1 MAAPSS
7 RHAYLKQKIYESDD
21 TACFITRERILQKL
35 DLQYRTYYAYDRE
48 ARILA
53 DLLDQIDTPV
63 DPQDVIVGRM
73 TEAVPDPDMHQAS
86 RIRYRFGEEACLRD
100 YPNDT
105 SVTFPSPLLYSYG
118 HMTYDWKTLLEK
130 GYRGILEQI
139 ERAAV
144 EKGDPESLLYREN
157 ARLIIGAI
165 RRFAQRYAR
174 AAERAGNHDAAQA
187 LSCVPFEP
195 AYDLYSALS
204 AVWLVHMIA
213 SCMEGAR
220 DFGFG
225 RMDQYLLPYYEQ
237 SVKSGRMSREDAVEL
252 LSYFLLKPNEICG
265 RTVYNGTRK
274 PIPCHTSKQYLL
286 LGGDRPNDLS
296 VDLLR
301 AAARNNM
308 AQPVVTVLWK
318 QAQPADFRR
327 EVFETMNRISDKMHV
342 YNYDL
347 VTQAL
352 KNRGVP
358 PEYIA
363 QLTYTGCCS
372 MEFSSHT
379 TRNEYY
385 INTPKVLCQLL
396 GLLDGETETFSSL
409 EDLYARFT
417 ELCRLCMQDYI
428 DYIVRLY
435 GKVYTRRH
443 GVLDALHVC
452 ACNRNCRYPGEGG
465 AEPVRLYNV
474 FLAGLATTADSFH
487 VIDELVFRQKRLTM
501 QQLHDMLAADYAGYE
516 ALLAEIRAMT
526 FFGNDD
532 DAADAYAVRTANA
545 LMDACQAVELPDKT
559 YLIGSFYS
567 LDRSYTY
574 GLDLPATPN
583 GRHYGEYISENQSP
597 SYGAAHNGAT
607 AELSSLS
614 KLPFIR
620 SGGGGYNLT
629 LSRRLDTPTLQALL
643 ESYFEMGGQHVGMTY
658 INRETLED
666 AMIHP
671 ESYQDLT
678 VRLYGYS
685 EYFVKMDRWQQ
696 IEYLKRTAY

>member
-1 MAAPSS
+1 MAVPSS
-7 RHAYLKQKIYESDD
+7 KHAYLKQKIYESDD

-213 SCMEGAR
+213 SCVEGAR

-452 ACNRNCRYPGEGG
+452 ACNRNCRYCDGSNLFQTLWYVTLPLLRSVYITIFLISGVDTIKSMDIIYSLTKGG
-465 AEPVRLYNV
+465 PNNATMTLNLYAYLQAFDYV
-474 FLAGLATTADSFH
+474 DTSYSMTLAIVTMIVAMACCG
-487 VIDELVFRQKRLTM
+487 IPYIRYMNKKQK
-501 QQLHDMLAADYAGYE
+501 E
-516 ALLAEIRAMT
+516 
-526 FFGNDD
+526 
-532 DAADAYAVRTANA
+532 DAA
-545 LMDACQAVELPDKT
+545 
-559 YLIGSFYS
+559 
-567 LDRSYTY
+567 
-574 GLDLPATPN
+574 
-583 GRHYGEYISENQSP
+583 
-597 SYGAAHNGAT
+597 
-607 AELSSLS
+607 
-614 KLPFIR
+614 
-620 SGGGGYNLT
+620 
-629 LSRRLDTPTLQALL
+629 
-643 ESYFEMGGQHVGMTY
+643 
-658 INRETLED
+658 
-666 AMIHP
+666 
-671 ESYQDLT
+671 
-678 VRLYGYS
+678 
-685 EYFVKMDRWQQ
+685 
-696 IEYLKRTAY
+696 